1 MAAPGGR
8 QARGRGGGGRR
19 PGTHRGRSGQ
29 RRRAPGYGSPGRRPS
44 GSAVAAVLLGLS
56 AGPKSQRSGSGSG
69 GLTSLPRGP
78 VPSNRHRPGCGS
90 AGGSSFTFPAGGAS
104 ARCTGLGGGGG
115 GGGDAGRGRREE
127 AWICSGSERGSRE
140 EEAGAAGA
148 AAARA
153 AVRYPRRVPVN
164 APFSLLLSI
173 SPGG

>member
-8 QARGRGGGGRR
+8 QVRGRDGGGRR

-44 GSAVAAVLLGLS
+44 GSAVVAVLLGLS

-104 ARCTGLGGGGG
+104 ARCTGPGGGG

-140 EEAGAAGA
+140 EEGGAAGA